1 MTAILRLF
9 ALMPFLVHPAS
20 ALAVYKCEVQGK
32 VLYGDGPCADGK
44 VTVIDTTSSR
54 VSETLANEG
63 AQRSRRER
71 EILKHLQSSRQKD
84 EAAENK
90 ARQKRV
96 RAQEALQKKCR
107 SLAMKLTWSEEDAAE
122 ASGKSAEK
130 ARRSAQRHRE
140 KYRAECGSK

>member
-9 ALMPFLVHPAS
+9 ALMTFLVYPAL
-20 ALAVYKCEVQGK
+20 AHAVYKCEVQGK
-32 VLYGDGPCADGK
+32 ILYSDGPCADGK
-44 VTVIDTTSSR
+44 VTAIDTTSSQ

-63 AQRSRRER
+63 AQRSRHER
-71 EILKHLQSSRQKD
+71 DTLKHLQSSRQKD
-84 EAAENK
+84 EAAEDK

-107 SLAMKLTWSEEDAAE
+107 SLAMKLKWSEEDVAE

-130 ARRSAQRHRE
+130 ARRTAQRHRE
-140 KYRAECGSK
+140 KYHAECGGK